1 MNTPIYI
8 LEENNNNIY
17 IKRDDLFPYSFG
29 GNKARKGLLFFEEII
44 KNGSDC
50 VVTYGSSSSNHVR
63 IISNKCCELKLPCY
77 IISPSESSNRTFN
90 SILYN
95 LFGAKIITTPVNK
108 VADTIEKT
116 LNELIIQGY
125 NPYFIQGGGHGNI
138 GTQAYVDCYNEILQ
152 YERGEN
158 VNFDY
163 IFHASGTGTTQAGLV
178 CGSLLNKDKKII
190 VGISIARKNP
200 RGRDIVLDSVKT
212 YLNENSLDYD
222 SNLIETK
229 VNFIDDYISTGY
241 GSYDKK
247 VINTIEE
254 SMKNYGIPMDTTYV
268 GKAFNGMKEYIRDK
282 NIKNKNILFIHTGG
296 TPLFFDDLE
305 VINDK
310 YINNKRRD

>member
-1 MNTPIYI
+1 MNTPIYR
-8 LEENNNNIY
+8 LEENTNDIY

-29 GNKARKGLLFFEEII
+29 GNKARKGLLFFKDIEK
-44 KNGSDC
+44 KNSDC

-63 IISNKCCELKLPCY
+63 IISNKCCELNLPCY
-77 IISPSESSNRTFN
+77 IISPSESSKSTFN
-90 SILYN
+90 SMMYSM
-95 LFGAKIITTPVNK
+95 FGAKIITTPVNK

-116 LNELIIQGY
+116 LNNLKTKEY

-152 YERGEN
+152 YEREKK
-158 VNFDY
+158 VKFDY

-178 CGSLLNKDKKII
+178 CGSLLNRDKKNI

-212 YLNENSLDYD
+212 YLDEISLDYD
-222 SNLIETK
+222 LDFVDKKI
-229 VNFIDDYISTGY
+229 NFTDDYILSGY
-241 GSYDKK
+241 GSYDRKI
-247 VINTIEE
+247 INTIIE
-254 SMKNYGIPMDTTYV
+254 SMKNYGIPMDATYV

-282 NIKNKNILFIHTGG
+282 NIKDKNILFIHTGG

-310 YINNKRRD
+310 YFNNKCRD